1 MHRMQYTIFD
11 ASCLPSIFVHLCVI
25 IDLIH
30 RTVLTRLMQKIRF
43 PYGNK
48 KKSVI
53 YSKAKDFLNCKAQSL
68 SRSSISSMKLSIVAS
83 SPIWALHILY
93 HSRAWSKVN
102 KVINFSL
109 EMFCSTLASVPMF
122 LFLSSPSQVL
132 NLSPNSSL
140 TS

>member
-1 MHRMQYTIFD
+1 MFAVDIC
-11 ASCLPSIFVHLCVI
+11 SPLCNFRFY
-25 IDLIH
+25 
-30 RTVLTRLMQKIRF
+30 RTVLTRLMQKNAIS
-43 PYGNK
+43 PLK

-53 YSKAKDFLNCKAQSL
+53 YSKAKDFLICKAQFL
-68 SRSSISSMKLSIVAS
+68 SRSSISSMKLLIVAS
-83 SPIWALHILY
+83 TPIWALHILY
-93 HSRAWSKVN
+93 HSRAWNKVN
-102 KVINFSL
+102 KLINFSL